1 LSETIHYTIQDLE
14 SSFQKHKKEKERT
27 NQEKNRILSI
37 INSPIGN
44 GEKENDNIVT
54 REEGK
59 KGKIKFKLNGE
70 VSDIKE
76 GLSEIFS
83 GIISTGF
90 DIEKYEIQHRRPCV
104 PLEQGGFECR
114 LLGMLWSLLSTP
126 LGIIVIIIILMMVLS

>member
-1 LSETIHYTIQDLE
+1 MSETIHYTIQDLE

-44 GEKENDNIVT
+44 GEKENDNSVT
-54 REEGK
+54 KGEER
-59 KGKIKFKLNGE
+59 IKFKLNGE

-90 DIEKYEIQHRRPCV
+90 NMEKYEIQHRRPCV

>member
-44 GEKENDNIVT
+44 GEKENDNSVT
-54 REEGK
+54 KGEER
-59 KGKIKFKLNGE
+59 IKFKLNGE

-90 DIEKYEIQHRRPCV
+90 NMEKYEIQHRRPCV